1 MNARRES
8 GSWDFSQQQNARN
21 WRKNSSRNWITRT
34 TEKLLRKQL
43 TLTAYHAFIRTLMSQ
58 RIFDALQ
65 NEKIFIFG
73 EYNRKERKEIES
85 RWSFYSIL
93 DSLGRSNELCIVE
106 LKSLLHMYGMMS
118 HLIHADQKAIDL
130 VVDEIA
136 RPADERRLLRAVHF
150 RRIMSDLISIW
161 TFAYASFR
169 YALGRSPNIP
179 DVIKDNWE
187 NATTL
192 GEPLS
197 VAFHDSQ
204 KSFYDRVLRSE
215 DEG

>member
-1 MNARRES
+1 
-8 GSWDFSQQQNARN
+8 
-21 WRKNSSRNWITRT
+21 
-34 TEKLLRKQL
+34 
-43 TLTAYHAFIRTLMSQ
+43 
-58 RIFDALQ
+58 
-65 NEKIFIFG
+65 
-73 EYNRKERKEIES
+73 
-85 RWSFYSIL
+85 
-93 DSLGRSNELCIVE
+93 
-106 LKSLLHMYGMMS
+106 
-118 HLIHADQKAIDL
+118 LIHADQKAIDL